1 MPALLLNTS
10 QTKMRQSYLR
20 QKHYVD
26 QSQFGNTN
34 AIVPLV
40 LAFGFFGLFL
50 IISMWFLFKN
60 KNNSTVPSQQPQST
74 ISPPSQS
81 TNPFQQQT
89 PNLAPT
95 QQTPQTNS
103 PFGQTPPK
111 SSPFA
116 APNSQALTE
125 DQAKSLVIG
134 WLNFKTKLYADPF
147 DSSRLDQFIIKPG
160 KLHEDITKPGGS
172 IDWLKQKGSYY
183 KFTKVE
189 IKKVIDFKLY
199 QDNAHLTVEVLED
212 LELITPS
219 GIDPTQSGQKT
230 QTWVYN
236 LKKNQSGEWRIY
248 DYIKQQ

>member
-1 MPALLLNTS
+1 
-10 QTKMRQSYLR
+10 MRKSYLH
-20 QKHYVD
+20 QKHHID

-50 IISMWFLFKN
+50 IISLWFLFKN
-60 KNNSTVPSQQPQST
+60 KDNSTVPSQQPPAS
-74 ISPPSQS
+74 INPPSQS
-81 TNPFQQQT
+81 GNPFQQQAPNHLPPQPT
-89 PNLAPT
+89 PPS
-95 QQTPQTNS
+95 NS

-116 APNSQALTE
+116 TPNPQTLTE
-125 DQAKSLVIG
+125 EQAKRLVSG

-147 DSSRLDQFIIKPG
+147 DSSRLDQYIIKPG
-160 KLHEDITKPGGS
+160 KLYEDITKPGGS
-172 IDWLKQKGSYY
+172 IDWLQQKSSYY
-183 KFTKVE
+183 KFNVVE
-189 IKKVIDFKLY
+189 IKKVIEFKLY

-219 GIDPTQSGQKT
+219 GVDPTQSGQKT
-230 QTWVYN
+230 QIWVYD

-248 DYIKQQ
+248 DYRKQQ